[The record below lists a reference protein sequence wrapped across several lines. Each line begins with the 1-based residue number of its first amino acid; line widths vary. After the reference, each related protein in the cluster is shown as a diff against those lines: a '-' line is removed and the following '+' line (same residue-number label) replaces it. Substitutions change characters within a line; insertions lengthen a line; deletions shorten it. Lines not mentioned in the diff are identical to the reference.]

1 MLSWQHSIANV
12 GALYFALTVASPS
25 VAESGSTVAQS
36 SIVILL
42 RLLFCSL

>member
-25 VAESGSTVAQS
+25 VAEFRKHCRSVQHSH
-36 SIVILL
+36 ILE
-42 RLLFCSL
+42 RG